1 MTDTRRQL
9 GDSAEALA
17 ARYLEKKGYRVL
29 ARQFRK
35 TFGEID
41 LICQDGNEVV
51 FIEVKSRTSSEYGY
65 PEQAVTPEKIG
76 HILKV
81 GESYLN
87 KKNLQE
93 SPWRIDVV
101 AIEYHTEP
109 ATITHIEAIDI
120 PEQYW

>member
-1 MTDTRRQL
+1 MKDARKQL

-17 ARYLEKKGYRVL
+17 AKYLEDKGYSVL
-29 ARQFRK
+29 ARQYKK

-41 LICQDGNEVV
+41 LVCQDGDEVV
-51 FIEVKSRTSSEYGY
+51 FVEVKSLASSEYGY

-81 GESYLN
+81 SEEYLA
-87 KKNLQE
+87 KNHLQD

-101 AIEYHTEP
+101 AIEYQSDP
-109 ATITHIEAIDI
+109 PTITHIEAIDI
-120 PEQYW
+120 PERYW

>member
-1 MTDTRRQL
+1 MVDVRRQL

-29 ARQFRK
+29 ARQFK
-35 TFGEID
+35 KIFGEID
-41 LICQDGNEVV
+41 LICQDGDEVV
-51 FIEVKSRTSSEYGY
+51 FIEVKSRSSSAYGY
-65 PEQAVTPEKIG
+65 PEQAVTPVKIG

-81 GESYLN
+81 GESYLT
-87 KKNLQE
+87 KYHLQD
-93 SPWRIDVV
+93 SSWRIDVV

-109 ATITHIEAIDI
+109 PTITHIQAIDI